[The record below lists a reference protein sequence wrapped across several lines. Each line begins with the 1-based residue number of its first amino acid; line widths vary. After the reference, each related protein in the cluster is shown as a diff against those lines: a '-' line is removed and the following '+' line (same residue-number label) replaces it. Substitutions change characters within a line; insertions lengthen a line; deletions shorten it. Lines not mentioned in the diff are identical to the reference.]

1 MSTKIRSKTA
11 QKEFDKFISRL
22 RWQFMSSLSTSFNA
36 QHFIS
41 TQLGIHNCG
50 CTMANGVDPYEI
62 HHFYGDIDDS
72 AEDMKEYAKLK
83 KECVSVKDS
92 DGDEFFYKYTA
103 HKDEF
108 PFLFSI
114 PGYSDSNV
122 VFLNDTDAY
131 KFFDEPSTLA
141 LEAIEHFKEL
151 GMGMEALYTGEVD
164 AYNKIAV
171 VRLTGDGWLNKGP
184 AEKGNQFLTTGE
196 ETTVSYHSYEDLIQ
210 VLNMFTVRKDPVEFF
225 PPLISHDSERG
236 QLGSDSVWIPATN
249 ELFRITA
256 LPKEG
261 IVHKNCELFSEL
273 GHFLKY
279 PHSLKDGRKLTE
291 SITDPLTDFQREA
304 LRTVHTSEGN
314 IPGAVIDITEQVQ
327 EATKKLEL
335 LKKTQ
340 EFLAAGDFSVIE
352 LAALEQIS
360 TCSKL
365 VAHSKLDKR
374 ITDIAK
380 KILTM
385 R

>member
-1 MSTKIRSKTA
+1 MEYIAPFHRSC
-11 QKEFDKFISRL
+11 
-22 RWQFMSSLSTSFNA
+22 MN
-36 QHFIS
+36 
-41 TQLGIHNCG
+41 
-50 CTMANGVDPYEI
+50 
-62 HHFYGDIDDS
+62 
-72 AEDMKEYAKLK
+72 
-83 KECVSVKDS
+83 
-92 DGDEFFYKYTA
+92 
-103 HKDEF
+103 
-108 PFLFSI
+108 
-114 PGYSDSNV
+114 
-122 VFLNDTDAY
+122 
-131 KFFDEPSTLA
+131 
-141 LEAIEHFKEL
+141 
-151 GMGMEALYTGEVD
+151 
-164 AYNKIAV
+164 
-171 VRLTGDGWLNKGP
+171 
-184 AEKGNQFLTTGE
+184 
-196 ETTVSYHSYEDLIQ
+196 
-210 VLNMFTVRKDPVEFF
+210 
-225 PPLISHDSERG
+225 
-236 QLGSDSVWIPATN
+236 
-249 ELFRITA
+249 RITA